1 MLSNLAALVLTQSA
15 AAPAA
20 LTEATFPA
28 VRTHASPT
36 KQDLAFQGIDW
47 KTSIF
52 DGLVQAQREDK
63 PMVMWMYF
71 GDPRGRC

>member
-1 MLSNLAALVLTQSA
+1 MFLTFAVLLLGQSVG
-15 AAPAA
+15 APAS
-20 LTEATFPA
+20 LNEETFAA
-28 VRTHASPT
+28 VRAHASPT

-47 KTSIF
+47 QTSVF
-52 DGLVQAQREDK
+52 DGLVRAQREDK